1 MEALQKC
8 IHAERMIGR
17 IEALA
22 QCSQPG
28 RGVTRL
34 SFTEQ
39 SEQAIQ
45 LVAGWMEEAGM
56 KVRRDAVNNLI
67 GRYEGMDPDAPVL
80 LIGSH
85 LDSVA
90 EAGKYDGILGVIAG
104 IEVVHAF
111 KESGT
116 ITKNPIEVISFCD
129 EEGTRFHTTFLGS
142 RAISG
147 TLREPDLEAQDH
159 EGVTVAQAMRAVG
172 CDPEQYRRAARD
184 PQTILGY
191 LELHIEQGPVLEEM
205 GQSCGVVTGI
215 AGQSRYEF
223 RVEGQAGHAGTVPVR
238 LRRDALAG
246 AAEMIQAVE
255 RIALKNES
263 VVATVGRLAVLP
275 GASNV
280 IPGMVE
286 GTLDI
291 RSLQD
296 DVKQSALLELIEEFR
311 QIAQRRGLA
320 CHFQRVM
327 DSPAVACTEAF
338 ILAIETVMEERGMK
352 PLRLVSGA
360 GHDAMAVAAFTD
372 IGMIFVR
379 CREGVS
385 HHPDEYASPE
395 DILKGTTVLMNAVL
409 RLTMYSS

>member
-22 QCSQPG
+22 QCSLPG

-39 SEQAIQ
+39 SEQAIL
-45 LVAGWMEEAGM
+45 LVAGWMQEAGM

-104 IEVVHAF
+104 IEVVHAI

-116 ITKNPIEVISFCD
+116 TTKYPIEVIGFCD

-142 RAISG
+142 RAIAG
-147 TLREPDLEAQDH
+147 TLREQDLEAQDH
-159 EGVTVAQAMRAVG
+159 EGATVAEAMRAVG
-172 CDPEQYRRAARD
+172 SDPEQYRRAARD

-205 GQSCGVVTGI
+205 GQSCGAVAGI

-263 VVATVGRLAVLP
+263 VVATVGKLAVLP

-280 IPGMVE
+280 IPGVVM
-286 GTLDI
+286 GTLDV
-291 RSLQD
+291 RSLHD
-296 DVKQSALLELIEEFR
+296 DVKQSAILEMIEEFR
-311 QIAQRRGLA
+311 QIAQRRGLV

-327 DSPAVACTEAF
+327 DSPAVACTEPF
-338 ILAIETVMEERGMK
+338 VQIIETVMEERGMK

-360 GHDAMAVAAFTD
+360 GHDAMAVAAIAD

-385 HHPDEYASPE
+385 HHPDEYASPA
-395 DILKGTTVLMNAVL
+395 DILEGATVLMNAAL
-409 RLTMYSS
+409 RLTT

>member
-39 SEQAIQ
+39 SEQAIL

-67 GRYEGMDPDAPVL
+67 GRHEGMDPDAPVL

-104 IEVVHAF
+104 IEVVHAI

-116 ITKNPIEVISFCD
+116 ITQNPIEVIAFCD

-142 RAISG
+142 RAMAG

-159 EGVTVAQAMRAVG
+159 EGITVAQAMRAVG
-172 CDPEQYRRAARD
+172 SDPEQYRRAARD

-205 GQSCGVVTGI
+205 GQSCGVVAGI

-263 VVATVGRLAVLP
+263 VVATVGKLAVLP

-280 IPGMVE
+280 IPGVVE
-286 GTLDI
+286 GTLDV

-320 CHFQRVM
+320 CHFRRVM
-327 DSPAVACTEAF
+327 DSPAVACTEPF
-338 ILAIETVMEERGMK
+338 VQAIETIMEERGMK

-360 GHDAMAVAAFTD
+360 GHDAMAAAAITD

-395 DILKGTTVLMNAVL
+395 DILEGTTVLMNAVL
-409 RLTMYSS
+409 RLTRYSR